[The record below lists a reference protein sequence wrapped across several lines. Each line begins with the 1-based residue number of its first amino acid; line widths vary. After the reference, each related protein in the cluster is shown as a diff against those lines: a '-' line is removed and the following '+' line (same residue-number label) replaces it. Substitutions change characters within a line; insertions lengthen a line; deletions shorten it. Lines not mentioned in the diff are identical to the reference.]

1 MENIQKFRKK
11 GKKLGEY
18 MMTKLRLLRDQK
30 KYRSRGVTLKYML
43 DRVDSRDLIIVFSSC
58 TRKGIRA
65 RYNYVRTLKEV
76 PCNKLFLLDDFASDH
91 RGSFYLGSNMKFE
104 EAVVVRELIDRVREQ
119 TGAKRL
125 IFCGSSKGGYTAL
138 NFGLDYPG
146 SYMVVGGPQYFLGQS
161 LLDTGN
167 IEALKH
173 IAGQVCKEK
182 VEFLNEYL
190 PKKVAANRYAPSR
203 GSICI
208 IPTANTPMRNIS
220 AICAGIWRK
229 RDTAAARTWH
239 ITRNTGRSVCI
250 FRNFYYIVW
259 RKSYA
264 GSQRDRSGIQYG
276 KISGGMHSFPDRA
289 DVVFTGTDLRG

>member
-1 MENIQKFRKK
+1 
-11 GKKLGEY
+11 

-125 IFCGSSKGGYTAL
+125 IFCGSSKA
-138 NFGLDYPG
+138 
-146 SYMVVGGPQYFLGQS
+146 V
-161 LLDTGN
+161 
-167 IEALKH
+167 
-173 IAGQVCKEK
+173 
-182 VEFLNEYL
+182 
-190 PKKVAANRYAPSR
+190 
-203 GSICI
+203 
-208 IPTANTPMRNIS
+208 
-220 AICAGIWRK
+220 
-229 RDTAAARTWH
+229 
-239 ITRNTGRSVCI
+239 TR
-250 FRNFYYIVW
+250 
-259 RKSYA
+259 
-264 GSQRDRSGIQYG
+264 
-276 KISGGMHSFPDRA
+276 H
-289 DVVFTGTDLRG
+289 

>member
-161 LLDTGN
+161 LLDTP
-167 IEALKH
+167 
-173 IAGQVCKEK
+173 
-182 VEFLNEYL
+182 FLWVL
-190 PKKVAANRYAPSR
+190 P
-203 GSICI
+203 
-208 IPTANTPMRNIS
+208 
-220 AICAGIWRK
+220 W
-229 RDTAAARTWH
+229 W
-239 ITRNTGRSVCI
+239 
-250 FRNFYYIVW
+250 
-259 RKSYA
+259 
-264 GSQRDRSGIQYG
+264 
-276 KISGGMHSFPDRA
+276 
-289 DVVFTGTDLRG
+289 